1 MGGVFP
7 YNKVMPHTRHRT
19 WIEIQKKHAGF
30 HHPAMR
36 GDLDAEWIPNAD
48 VIESADGLVVR
59 LEVAAVEQ
67 DTIQIMAT
75 GSALVISGRRVNPNT
90 GGTAA
95 GFRFR
100 QMEIEYGPFERVLP
114 LPFPVQQNEVHAH
127 FRQGLLEINLPR
139 ARSATGKKMV
149 IPIQW

>member
-1 MGGVFP
+1 
-7 YNKVMPHTRHRT
+7 MPHTRHRT

-48 VIESADGLVVR
+48 VIEYADGMMIR
-59 LEVAAVEQ
+59 LELAGVDHAS
-67 DTIQIMAT
+67 IQVIAT
-75 GSALVISGRRVNPNT
+75 DVALVISGRRINPDT

-114 LPFPVQQNEVHAH
+114 LSFPVDQQRARARH
-127 FRQGLLEINLPR
+127 RDGLLEIELPR
-139 ARSATGKKMV
+139 AQRAAKQKTVVHIK
-149 IPIQW
+149 W